1 MSLVRGMDMSFVL
14 DGWQQR
20 IVLQK
25 INEIS
30 DGAGGFDKAY
40 TDFAFKGVI
49 TCPKAKDLEILA
61 EGQRQWA
68 KWQIHT
74 KTKISVNGGDSVAY
88 EGMNYKIISKTD
100 NKSYGFYRYFLIEEF
115 IR

>member
-1 MSLVRGMDMSFVL
+1 MSLVMGMDMSFVL
-14 DGWQQR
+14 DGWQQG
-20 IVLQK
+20 IVLQR

-30 DGAGGFDKAY
+30 DGAGGFDKTY

-49 TCPKAKDLEILA
+49 TCPKAKDLEILP

-74 KTKISVNGGDSVAY
+74 KTQISAEGGDSVKY
-88 EGMNYKIISKTD
+88 NNMNYKIINKTD
-100 NKSYGFYRYFLIEEF
+100 NSSYGFYRYFLIEEF
-115 IR
+115 ER